1 MKVLLTGATAYLGAV
16 GAEALA
22 TRVHEVSGL
31 ARSDQAA
38 VVRDGEAVRA
48 IREALTNHG
57 GALVFGQQRKAA

>member
-38 VVRDGEAVRA
+38 VVRDGETVRA
-48 IREALTNHG
+48 IREALTDHG
-57 GALVFGQQRKAA
+57 GALVLGRRRKAA